1 MSEVNDT
8 IIYNFYDYVKSIYI
22 YTHLK
27 THLKDR
33 QRQVFENATNYAIL
47 IILSVFLFLSAFKI
61 CVILFYFLF
70 LQAFASF
77 IKFLRTI
84 CKTKFRL
91 NFCSSFKNAIYYLG
105 KICKRIYTFNFYLY
119 TNRAVGFIIPFSY
132 FFFLISS
139 SAFYAYNIDL
149 IDYIEKPV
157 YYVIWFYSHFESII
171 LLHLIFSC
179 FYAYRDMTKSTM
191 IALGLF
197 VVINII
203 LILGYCISEAKEN
216 VNGSYDFGEPE
227 AYMNIILNSIFLCVN
242 LISFYNII
250 VYKKN
255 SKFYFKFIMI
265 CYIILNYS

>member
-1 MSEVNDT
+1 MSEVNDS

-27 THLKDR
+27 THLKDK
-33 QRQVFENATNYAIL
+33 QRQGYENATNIAIL
-47 IILSVFLFLSAFKI
+47 AILSVFLFLSAFKV
-61 CVILFYFLF
+61 CVIIFYFLF
-70 LQAFASF
+70 LQAFAGF

-119 TNRAVGFIIPFSY
+119 TNWTIGLIITFSY
-132 FFFLISS
+132 FYFLISS
-139 SAFYAYNIDL
+139 SVFYIYNISF
-149 IDYIEKPV
+149 IDSIEKPV
-157 YYVIWFYSHFESII
+157 FYIYLFYLHFDSII
-171 LLHLIFSC
+171 LLQLIFSC
-179 FYAYRDMTKSTM
+179 FYAYRDMTKSTL

-227 AYMNIILNSIFLCVN
+227 AYINIILNTIFLSVN

-250 VYKKN
+250 IYKKD
-255 SKFYFKFIMI
+255 SKFYLNFIMI
-265 CYIILNYS
+265 YYNILNYS